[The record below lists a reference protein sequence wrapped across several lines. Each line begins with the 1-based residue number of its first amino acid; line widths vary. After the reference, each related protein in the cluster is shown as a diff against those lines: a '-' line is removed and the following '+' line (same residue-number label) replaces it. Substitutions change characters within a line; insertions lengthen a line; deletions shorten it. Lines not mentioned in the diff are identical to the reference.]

1 MKHNKLG
8 QPVCGFGEHIGS
20 EGRREMRLACLA
32 AVEVGAT
39 KVYPTLTVV

>member
-20 EGRREMRLACLA
+20 EGRREMRLA